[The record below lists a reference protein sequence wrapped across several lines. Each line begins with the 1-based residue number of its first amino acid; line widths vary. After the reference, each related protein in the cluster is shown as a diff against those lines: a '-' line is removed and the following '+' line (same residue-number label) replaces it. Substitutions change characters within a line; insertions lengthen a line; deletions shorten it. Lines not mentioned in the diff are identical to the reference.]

1 MPEDVRQVDGKG
13 WPNSKQDSLV
23 SDEKRSVPSRPE
35 VVVVGW
41 GSSQRGGQSECV
53 DRFVEV
59 EDDDEV
65 LGVVGGHHEEK
76 GRGHCSIHATE
87 GPGFPNEQWVD
98 RKVIQKPSHC
108 APVGVAVV
116 IGFHDPK
123 LCRTIGQRI

>member
-1 MPEDVRQVDGKG
+1 M
-13 WPNSKQDSLV
+13 

-65 LGVVGGHHEEK
+65 LGVVGDIVVFTPLK
-76 GRGHCSIHATE
+76 GQ
-87 GPGFPNEQWVD
+87 GFQMSNGLIAKSSKNLPIVRQWVW
-98 RKVIQKPSHC
+98 PW
-108 APVGVAVV
+108 
-116 IGFHDPK
+116 
-123 LCRTIGQRI
+123 